1 MRSKMSIKSE
11 RANAGKLQSTKW
23 KKGQSGNPA
32 GKKPGTRHR
41 ATLAIEQLLDGEGEA
56 LTRKAIELALDGDM
70 SALKLCLD
78 RICPPRKSR
87 PIAIDLPDVKT
98 CEGVS
103 QAQAAIVQSVGEGE
117 LTPDEGQVLSN
128 ILESRRKSIETADH
142 EHRLYELESRMGK
155 VKL

>member
-1 MRSKMSIKSE
+1 MPIKSE
-11 RANAGKLQSTKW
+11 RANAGKKQGSKW

-56 LTRKAIELALDGDM
+56 LTRKAIELAMDGDM

-87 PIAIDLPDVKT
+87 PINIDLPAVDT
-98 CEGVS
+98 GGGVS
-103 QAQAAIVQSVGEGE
+103 QAQAVVVQAVGDGE
-117 LTPDEGQVLSN
+117 ITPDEAHALSS
-128 ILESRRKSIETADH
+128 ILEARRKSIETADH
-142 EHRLYELESRMGK
+142 EARLNKLEGLEK
-155 VKL
+155 